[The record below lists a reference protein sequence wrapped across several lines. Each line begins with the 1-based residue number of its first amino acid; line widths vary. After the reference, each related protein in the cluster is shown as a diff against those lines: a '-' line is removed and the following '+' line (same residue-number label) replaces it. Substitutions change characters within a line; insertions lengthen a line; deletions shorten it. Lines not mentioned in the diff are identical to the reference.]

1 MNVALVYDRV
11 NKYGGAER
19 VLEALHKLWPDAP
32 LYTAVYDKR
41 GAPWASS
48 FDVRPSFL
56 QRLPFA
62 KSHHELLAPLAP
74 LAFEQ
79 FTFDAYDVVI
89 TVTSAEAKGILTKPK
104 TLHICYCLT
113 PTRYLWSGFSTYE
126 KSPGLGAFSQIS
138 AFFLRLLAP
147 TLRGWDMLAATR
159 PDHYIAISNRVARRI
174 KKYYGQMS
182 DVIYPPV
189 ATHKFR
195 PAKDVQG
202 KGEYYLVVSR
212 LVGYKRLDIIVEA
225 FRDLGLPLVII
236 GAGRQ
241 KQELIN
247 KAAPTIRF
255 INRHLTDSE
264 LAHYYQNCR
273 AFIHTADEDFGISM
287 VEAQACGKPVIAFKG
302 SAASEIIIPGKTGLF
317 FEKQSVAS
325 LKAAVTGSRRRRFDP
340 AACRANALRFD
351 TKAFK
356 QAMMNSVES
365 LYDAHK
371 KTL

>member
-19 VLEALHKLWPDAP
+19 ILEALHTLWPDAP

-41 GAPWASS
+41 RAPWASS
-48 FDVRPSFL
+48 LDVRPSFL
-56 QRLPFA
+56 QAIPFA
-62 KSHHELLAPLAP
+62 KSHHEFLASLTP

-89 TVTSAEAKGILTKPK
+89 TVTSAEAKGIVTKPK

-113 PTRYLWSGFSTYE
+113 PTRYLWSGFSTY
-126 KSPGLGAFSQIS
+126 KMQPGLGALSKIS
-138 AFFLRLLAP
+138 AFSLRLMAP
-147 TLRGWDMLAATR
+147 LLRRWDNIAATR

-174 KKYYGQMS
+174 KKYYGRS
-182 DVIYPPV
+182 ADVIYPPA
-189 ATHKFR
+189 ATQKFR
-195 PAKDVQG
+195 PAKDAQG
-202 KGEYYLVVSR
+202 KGEYYVAVSR

-236 GAGRQ
+236 GEGKQ
-241 KQELIN
+241 KQELMN

-264 LAHYYQNCR
+264 LAHYYQHCR
-273 AFIHTADEDFGISM
+273 AFIHVADEDFGISM
-287 VEAQACGKPVIAFKG
+287 VEAQACGKPVIAYRG
-302 SAASEIIIPGKTGLF
+302 SAASEIIVPGKTGIL

-325 LKAAVTGSRRRRFDP
+325 LKAAVVASRRRRFDP
-340 AACRANALRFD
+340 VACRQNALRFD
-351 TKAFK
+351 TTTFK
-356 QAMMNSVES
+356 QAMMKSVQE
-365 LYDAHK
+365 LYEAHK
-371 KTL
+371 HTL